1 MLKPTAAVGDDDHHA
16 TPVNASP
23 GAGVSR
29 RSMLTASAALA
40 GAGLASVATLAFGQ
54 QPPNLPTSDQIR
66 GPFYP
71 SRLPADQD
79 ADLTVIAGQS
89 ASALGQVVYLSGRVI
104 DMRGRPVANA
114 EIEIW
119 QANAAGRYTHPADR
133 NPAALDPNFEGY
145 AKIRAGADGRYSLKT
160 VKPGAYPTP
169 RPGWTR
175 PPHIH
180 FDIAGHASRLTTQ
193 MYFEGE
199 ALNDTDPLLQQ
210 IWLKETLI
218 ARRGAPAGGQ
228 ESDALAMVWDIVLI
242 AG

>member
-1 MLKPTAAVGDDDHHA
+1 MLKPTATVEHDHQHHRAA
-16 TPVNASP
+16 TLASC
-23 GAGVSR
+23 GGVSR

-40 GAGLASVATLAFGQ
+40 GAGLASVATFAFGQ

-71 SRLPADQD
+71 PRLPVDQD
-79 ADLTVIAGQS
+79 ADLTVIAGRS

-104 DMRGRPVANA
+104 DMRGKPVANA

-133 NPAALDPNFEGY
+133 NPAALDSNFEGY

-169 RPGWTR
+169 LAGWTR

-180 FDIAGHASRLTTQ
+180 FDIAGRASRLTTQ

-218 ARRGAPAGGQ
+218 ARRGEPAGGQ
-228 ESDALAMVWDIVLI
+228 EAGAVAMAWDIVLI